1 MMNNINGIGGPGAIG
16 KATGLDKGESDGA
29 SFKKMIGEQMDK
41 LNSSQ
46 VKADEMTEA
55 FIKGEVDDLH
65 AVMIATEEARLSLDL
80 ALQVRN
86 KVVEAYKEINQMQ
99 L

>member
-1 MMNNINGIGGPGAIG
+1 MNINGIGINNLA
-16 KATGLDKGESDGA
+16 KVTGTGSSSNTGES
-29 SFKKMIGEQMDK
+29 FKEIIGNQIDK
-41 LNSSQ
+41 LNESQ
-46 VKADEMTEA
+46 INADQMTEA

-86 KVVEAYKEINQMQ
+86 KVVEAYKEINNMQ

>member
-1 MMNNINGIGGPGAIG
+1 MNVNGIGINSIG
-16 KATGLDKGESDGA
+16 KLAGAGNSNTTGG
-29 SFKKMIGEQMDK
+29 SFKDIMENQLDK
-41 LNSSQ
+41 LNQSEIN
-46 VKADEMTEA
+46 ADQMTEA

-86 KVVEAYKEINQMQ
+86 KVVEAYKEISNMQ

>member
-1 MMNNINGIGGPGAIG
+1 MNISGLGIEQLGKLQKPSDLNKTDGSFGDIINDQI
-16 KATGLDKGESDGA
+16 E
-29 SFKKMIGEQMDK
+29 K
-41 LNSSQ
+41 LNQSQ
-46 VKADEMTEA
+46 MNADNMTEA
-55 FIKGEVDDLH
+55 FIQGDIDDLH

-86 KVVEAYKEINQMQ
+86 KVVEAYKEINNIQ

>member
-1 MMNNINGIGGPGAIG
+1 MNI
-16 KATGLDKGESDGA
+16 TGLGIEQVGKLQKPTDLNKTDG
-29 SFKKMIGEQMDK
+29 SFGDIINDQIQK
-41 LNSSQ
+41 LNQSQ
-46 VKADEMTEA
+46 INADKMTEA

-86 KVVEAYKEINQMQ
+86 KVVEAYKEINNIQ